1 MSLRTERLGS
11 VLQKD
16 LGDILQKG
24 YQLSGSFVTVT
35 NVTLTPDLGLAKV
48 QLSIFAPGRQES
60 DIFNFIE
67 ENKVEIRH
75 ELASRIRHQV
85 RRIPELNFYMDE
97 SAEYVNKMEQ
107 IFKKIEKTDNPASDE
122 QE

>member
-85 RRIPELNFYMDE
+85 RRIPELNFYKDE

>member
-1 MSLRTERLGS
+1 MRTERLGS

-85 RRIPELNFYMDE
+85 RRIPELNFYKDE

>member
-35 NVTLTPDLGLAKV
+35 NVSLTPDLGLAKV
-48 QLSIFAPGRQES
+48 QLSIFAPGRKEE

-85 RRIPELNFYMDE
+85 RRIPEINFYMDE

>member
-1 MSLRTERLGS
+1 MSIRTERLGS

-35 NVTLTPDLGLAKV
+35 NVSLTPDLGLAKV
-48 QLSIFAPGRQES
+48 QLSIFAPGRQEE

-85 RRIPELNFYMDE
+85 RRIPEINFYMDE